1 MTQKQDSIPAELL
14 DQLLANCKNPK
25 DFLGENGFIK
35 QLTKAFVER
44 ALQAELSDHLG
55 HNKNE
60 LVKNESGNTRNGR
73 SNKRLTGD
81 FGELEVSM
89 LARTEN

>member
-35 QLTKAFVER
+35 QLMKAFVER
-44 ALQAELSDHLG
+44 ALQAELSGVSIVLCDMNILYFILPCFWG
-55 HNKNE
+55 IWINK
-60 LVKNESGNTRNGR
+60 KAKQSC
-73 SNKRLTGD
+73 
-81 FGELEVSM
+81 FG
-89 LARTEN
+89 